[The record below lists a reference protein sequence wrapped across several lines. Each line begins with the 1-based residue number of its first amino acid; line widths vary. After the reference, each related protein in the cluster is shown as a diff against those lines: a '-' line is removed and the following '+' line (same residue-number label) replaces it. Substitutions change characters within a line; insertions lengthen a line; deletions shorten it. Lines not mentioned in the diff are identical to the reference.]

1 MKSITS
7 IFANYNKLQLILPKY
22 HIQALSV
29 AAILA
34 AILNFSERHQPCQ
47 IMLAISDP
55 TDITRHLGI
64 YHDMLTDGVRPHL
77 HLSSDCHPTKWFFHV
92 FVKTKT
98 YIYIYFTRQ
107 SKIIIHLIRNLCF
120 HIQII
125 HLRISVQL
133 ITKIVCSI
141 ALIRLSVIVK

>member
-98 YIYIYFTRQ
+98 YIYLYNIFYQ
-107 SKIIIHLIRNLCF
+107 
-120 HIQII
+120 
-125 HLRISVQL
+125 
-133 ITKIVCSI
+133 
-141 ALIRLSVIVK
+141 IVKDYHTLDQKFMFPYPNYTFKNISTSNY

>member
-125 HLRISVQL
+125 HLRISVQV
-133 ITKIVCSI
+133 ITKIFCSI

>member
-125 HLRISVQL
+125 HLRISVQV
-133 ITKIVCSI
+133 ITKIICSI